1 MFFPIPGRYGLFFLA
16 GFSRVLLDKLCG
28 SLSKG
33 LEGGAGHLL
42 HPAGQLELGAGRV
55 CLQKVGEQGPELV
68 LASKLF
74 YNALHFILIFNRPG
88 VAGAVLHRPLLL
100 IKSLIK

>member
-1 MFFPIPGRYGLFFLA
+1 MSSSNVWRVAAVSASSVFFPIPGRYGLFFLA
-16 GFSRVLLDKLCG
+16 GFSRALLDKLCG
-28 SLSKG
+28 SLSEG

-42 HPAGQLELGAGRV
+42 HPAGQLELGAGGV

-74 YNALHFILIFNRPG
+74 IMLSILYI
-88 VAGAVLHRPLLL
+88 LY
-100 IKSLIK
+100 